1 MYHKIFK
8 LHAELLKAL
17 AHPKRLEIL
26 NLLRSGEMC
35 VSDMQHML
43 DLPQGHLCQHLEIL
57 RNAGVAETRR
67 EGKQVF
73 YKVAHADFIK
83 ASDLLR
89 EVLVEKYQGD
99 PIAREL
105 KADLSMWLPLKH
117 DPVCGMRLSPKTA
130 SYAVKHGGEKY
141 FFCAKGCLNKFKIAP
156 QKFIHKQEGQH
167 V

>member
-1 MYHKIFK
+1 MYHRIFK

-43 DLPQGHLCQHLEIL
+43 DLPQGNLSQHLEIL

-73 YKVAHADFIK
+73 YKVSHANFVK

-99 PIAREL
+99 PLATEL
-105 KADLSMWLPLKH
+105 KADLSAWLPLKH

-130 SYAVKHGGEKY
+130 SYVVKHGEDKY
-141 FFCAKGCLNKFKIAP
+141 FFCAKGCLNKFKKAP